1 MTLTQARCCRLL
13 GVSATA
19 TADETRAA
27 YRRLARRMHPDRV
40 GGDGER
46 FKEITAA
53 YNWLI
58 ARQTGRIID
67 PPRKTKTRRRRAPT
81 SRGHYRHRPEGGE
94 GDDDAERRSHSDEAA
109 DFWKTWQRRRAEF
122 DRDRAGRTEPPRREQ
137 QRARTEQGEQGEET
151 EQTGGAERTEQA
163 EGAGHAGRTER
174 DDREARRRARA
185 ARRKAWES
193 ERAEAESPWDEEFAE
208 AWASWCKTAERFHS
222 AQARRRAG
230 DAAAP
235 TGRAD
240 ADESRESPEPEAK
253 PWRPTRSDPPAAKP
267 SLFRRV
273 KSRVAELRRKT
284 ALDRVGEDI
293 SLRLPV
299 DLDLLL
305 HGGTRNIA
313 VNRAAACPSCL
324 GRDAACATCDGAGRI
339 KLRETLRINVPRG
352 ARPGARLRLEGK
364 GGAGLD
370 GAPDGDLYLL
380 LEPDEI
386 RGFTRDD
393 LDLRG
398 KVTVS
403 ARLARGGGKIDVAL
417 PRGSVKLAVPA
428 NTRPGDTFRLRGQG
442 LPAWRGGEVGD
453 LFLTVAI
460 R

>member
-58 ARQTGRIID
+58 ARQTGRVID
-67 PPRKTKTRRRRAPT
+67 PPRKTKRRRAPT
-81 SRGHYRHRPEGGE
+81 SRGHYRHRAREAE
-94 GDDDAERRSHSDEAA
+94 GDDGAEHRAQSDEAA

-122 DRDRAGRTEPPRREQ
+122 ERDRAGRTAPPRREQ
-137 QRARTEQGEQGEET
+137 QAEQPREPQ
-151 EQTGGAERTEQA
+151 AEPQPEQA
-163 EGAGHAGRTER
+163 EPRREADAAAPPR
-174 DDREARRRARA
+174 DDLHAAREARRRARA
-185 ARRKAWES
+185 ARRKVWED

-222 AQARRRAG
+222 AQARRRDETASS
-230 DAAAP
+230 DTAEPSAASAS
-235 TGRAD
+235 D
-240 ADESRESPEPEAK
+240 AK
-253 PWRPTRSDPPAAKP
+253 PWRPARSEAPADKP

-299 DLDLLL
+299 DVDLLL
-305 HGGTRNIA
+305 NGGTRNIA

-339 KLRETLRINVPRG
+339 KLRETVRVSVPCG
-352 ARPGARLRLEGK
+352 ARPGARLRLQGK
-364 GGAGLD
+364 GSAGLD

-386 RGFTRDD
+386 PGFTRDD
-393 LDLRG
+393 LALRG
-398 KVTVS
+398 TVTLS
-403 ARLARGGGKIDVAL
+403 TALARAGGKVEVAL
-417 PRGSVKLAVPA
+417 PRGAVKLAVPA
-428 NTRPGDTFRLRGQG
+428 NTRPGHTFRLRGQG

-453 LFLTVAI
+453 LFLTVAL